1 MDQDQKATDINE
13 AISNEHVEV
22 ASPNILS
29 DKIGAADSLG
39 EDIAYGPPGIRGI
52 LHSPY
57 VCSAAALA
65 SLGGFSFG
73 YDQGVI
79 SVILVMDQFLAVF
92 PRAGTAFGSSL
103 VTSLLLLGAFV
114 GVIFLPYVVDR
125 ISRKRAIVVC
135 VFIFT
140 VGAVI
145 QTAARNYN
153 TLSAGRFIGGIGTG
167 TLALSAPLYIS
178 EIAPSNLRGTLLV
191 LESISIVSGVVIAF
205 WITYG
210 TRFLHSEASF
220 RLPFALQIVPA
231 IILGLSI
238 LFFPYSPRWLALVNR
253 NDECLASLAKLRGL
267 PQTDLR
273 VQKEYQGI
281 VTEVE
286 VQRAMQERRHPKK
299 RGLSLE
305 ILQWTDLLSRKM
317 WRRTV
322 VGVGVSFFQQF
333 MGINAFIYYAPTL
346 FRELGQSYES
356 SLTLSGVFN
365 VLQLVTVIVCFF
377 IIDKVGRRW
386 LAIVGAVGEC
396 VSYVIIAVLSGLYED
411 NWLDHRAAAWVSI
424 AFAFVFILSFG
435 LSYSPLAWALP
446 TEVFPTSVRSKG
458 VALSNLANWLSNFII
473 AIITPPLL
481 DAAGFGAYI
490 FFAVFCGGAVLWAI
504 FLLPETMGRTLEEMD
519 VVFGDT
525 SRQEELEVY
534 NMVASA
540 SAAPN
545 VDMV

>member
-1 MDQDQKATDINE
+1 M
-13 AISNEHVEV
+13 
-22 ASPNILS
+22 
-29 DKIGAADSLG
+29 
-39 EDIAYGPPGIRGI
+39 
-52 LHSPY
+52 
-57 VCSAAALA
+57 
-65 SLGGFSFG
+65 
-73 YDQGVI
+73 
-79 SVILVMDQFLAVF
+79 
-92 PRAGTAFGSSL
+92 
-103 VTSLLLLGAFV
+103 
-114 GVIFLPYVVDR
+114 
-125 ISRKRAIVVC
+125 
-135 VFIFT
+135 
-140 VGAVI
+140 
-145 QTAARNYN
+145 
-153 TLSAGRFIGGIGTG
+153 
-167 TLALSAPLYIS
+167 
-178 EIAPSNLRGTLLV
+178 
-191 LESISIVSGVVIAF
+191 
-205 WITYG
+205 
-210 TRFLHSEASF
+210 
-220 RLPFALQIVPA
+220 
-231 IILGLSI
+231 
-238 LFFPYSPRWLALVNR
+238 
-253 NDECLASLAKLRGL
+253 
-267 PQTDLR
+267 
-273 VQKEYQGI
+273 
-281 VTEVE
+281 
-286 VQRAMQERRHPKK
+286 
-299 RGLSLE
+299 
-305 ILQWTDLLSRKM
+305 
-317 WRRTV
+317 
-322 VGVGVSFFQQF
+322 GVGVSFFQQF
-333 MGINAFIYYAPTL
+333 MGINAFSKCWPILDYFLMLSQRPPKSHLLTSVLLVYYAPTL

-504 FLLPETMGRTLEEMD
+504 FLLPETMGRTLEEME

-534 NMVASA
+534 NMVTSA
-540 SAAPN
+540 STAPN